1 MTPPDPISRSTT
13 VGRGDPARGLAK
25 RPGLAPDPIMER
37 LEALI
42 RAGVLPANHQ
52 LGRDELDAIAS
63 LSEQELEQL
72 MRSPMGQPVEP
83 GVPTF
88 AVSI

>member
-1 MTPPDPISRSTT
+1 
-13 VGRGDPARGLAK
+13 
-25 RPGLAPDPIMER
+25 MER

-42 RAGVLPANHQ
+42 SAGVLPANHQ
-52 LGRDELDAIAS
+52 LGHDELDVIAS

-72 MRSPMGQPVEP
+72 MHSKLGQPVEP
-83 GVPTF
+83 GAPTF

>member
-1 MTPPDPISRSTT
+1 MTAPATIWRSTA
-13 VGRGDPARGLAK
+13 VRRGRSARGLAN
-25 RPGLAPDPIMER
+25 RPELAQDPIMER

-52 LGRDELDAIAS
+52 LGHDELDAIAS

-72 MRSPMGQPVEP
+72 MRSRPGQPVEA
-83 GVPTF
+83 GAPTF
-88 AVSI
+88 AISI

>member
-1 MTPPDPISRSTT
+1 
-13 VGRGDPARGLAK
+13 
-25 RPGLAPDPIMER
+25 MER

-72 MRSPMGQPVEP
+72 MRSQLGQPVEP
-83 GVPTF
+83 GAPTF
-88 AVSI
+88 AVSV